1 MQFLIL
7 DEREVWHRPAIKT
20 AWARGYSARR
30 ILRGS
35 EVQEAHR
42 GAWGFIRP
50 HAAPKI
56 LLKNHVDYDQMA
68 VHLNMVQ
75 DPVQVAVYENKTAQ
89 WKRWHAWMP
98 NTVRFDVYEQA
109 MHFAYQW
116 SEGEAIVSK
125 ADVGA
130 SSVNVRILRSRDQLL
145 KHIDKLFKGDGIDV
159 KHCSGGGASKETIS
173 KQKGYVLLQEFI
185 PHQVTWRVNVVGRKM
200 AAFRRFCY
208 PDRPVAQTGNVEPV
222 MEIDEEIVSLL
233 EFSKRVFSDLGT
245 RWCAIDVLKNPAGEW
260 KLIETS
266 LAWPWPSP
274 GECNKAPFFDTK
286 RVWAQMWDVLFDEI
300 EAGAWTN

>member
-50 HAAPKI
+50 HADPKV
-56 LLKNHVDYDQMA
+56 LLKNHVDFDQMA
-68 VHLNMVQ
+68 IHLNMVQ
-75 DPVQVAVYENKTAQ
+75 DLAQVVVYENKTAQ

-98 NTVRFDVYEQA
+98 STIRFDNYEQA
-109 MHFAYQW
+109 VHFAHAW
-116 SEGEAIVSK
+116 PDDTKIVSK

-130 SSVNVRILRSRDQLL
+130 SSVNVRILADRDALL
-145 KHIDKLFKGDGIDV
+145 RHIEQVFSTGIDV
-159 KHCSGGGASKETIS
+159 KHCAGGKHADTIS
-173 KQKGYVLLQEFI
+173 KQKNYVLLQEFI
-185 PHQVTWRVNVVGRKM
+185 PHEVTWRVNIVGRRM
-200 AAFRRFCY
+200 AAFKRFCY
-208 PDRPVAQTGNVEPV
+208 PDRPVAQTGNVQPV
-222 MEIDEEIVSLL
+222 MELDQEVISLL
-233 EFSKRVFSDLGT
+233 EFAKRVFSDLGT
-245 RWCAIDVLKNPAGEW
+245 RWCAIDILKNQAGEW

-274 GECNKAPFFDTK
+274 GDCNRAPFFDTK
-286 RVWAQMWDVLFDEI
+286 RTWAQMWDVMFDEI